1 MTADSIFESAPRAV
15 LSAKK
20 EQDSSQ
26 VILLIEDDNV
36 CLFVEK
42 EILTRLTEG
51 KIDTAKTVFE
61 ANEKLTQ
68 HAYDLV
74 VADLCLSDGSAL
86 DIIAAARTQAESKNK
101 KTPFVALT
109 AYRAQNKHQEALQA
123 GFTTV
128 VTKPLT
134 EEEARNFMLHPMKHP
149 SYEYTDL
156 SRPVIDLKLGMDRLC
171 EGNKEK
177 AIQALE
183 LLIVSLTED
192 LEALKSAQSEHDQSS
207 MNDILHK
214 IRGAL
219 QYSAT
224 PAFEKAVQDLQAAF
238 REKQTQAI
246 ARGIQ
251 NLDEQMKWLKEAYY
265 DLLNYEWY

>member
-1 MTADSIFESAPRAV
+1 MTTDSIFESAPRAV
-15 LSAKK
+15 PSAESEKNF
-20 EQDSSQ
+20 SQ
-26 VILLIEDDNV
+26 SILLIEDDNV

-42 EILTRLTEG
+42 EILAALNNG
-51 KIDTAKTVFE
+51 KMDTAKTVFE
-61 ANEKLTQ
+61 ANEKLNKHT
-68 HAYDLV
+68 YELV

-86 DIIAAARTQAESKNK
+86 DIITAARTQAESKNK
-101 KTPFVALT
+101 NTPFVALT
-109 AYRAQNKHQEALQA
+109 AYHDQNKHQEALKA

-128 VTKPLT
+128 IVKPLT
-134 EEEARNFMLHPMKHP
+134 EEDAKNFMLHPMKHP

-156 SRPVIDLKLGMDRLC
+156 SRPVIDLKLGMDRLG
-171 EGNKEK
+171 EGTKEK

-192 LEALKSAQSEHDQSS
+192 LEALKSAQSEQDQSS

-219 QYSAT
+219 HYSAT

-238 REKQTQAI
+238 RAKQVEAI
-246 ARGIQ
+246 SRGIQ
-251 NLDEQMKWLKEAYY
+251 DLDEQMKWLKEAYY

>member
-1 MTADSIFESAPRAV
+1 MTADSIFESAPRTV

-20 EQDSSQ
+20 EHDSSQ
-26 VILLIEDDNV
+26 AILLIEDDTV

-42 EILTRLTEG
+42 EILARLTDR

-61 ANEKLTQ
+61 ANEKLNQ
-68 HAYDLV
+68 QAYNLV

-109 AYRAQNKHQEALQA
+109 AYREQNKHQEALQA

-128 VTKPLT
+128 VVKPLT
-134 EEEARNFMLHPMKHP
+134 EEETRNFILHQVKHP
-149 SYEYTDL
+149 SYEHTDL

-171 EGNKEK
+171 EGTKEK

-183 LLIVSLTED
+183 LLIVSLADD
-192 LEALKSAQSEHDQSS
+192 LEALKSAQSEQDHSS

-224 PAFEKAVQDLQAAF
+224 PAFEKAVQDLQIAF
-238 REKQTQAI
+238 REKQVEVI
-246 ARGIQ
+246 SRGIQ
-251 NLDEQMKWLKEAYY
+251 DLDEQMKWLKEAYY